1 MGAWS
6 SHPQLCPSLGHLGD
20 SLSSTS
26 LKGRGWYQL
35 VQRVARE
42 TKQMIPTELC
52 AWCPHAVNS
61 SGMRSFTATLCCG
74 FVQGSRIHISSW
86 YREPGQQNSGFFFF
100 FPGGGGGGADVLGL
114 LKKKTHLFILGGDV
128 HSWL

>member
-1 MGAWS
+1 
-6 SHPQLCPSLGHLGD
+6 
-20 SLSSTS
+20 
-26 LKGRGWYQL
+26 
-35 VQRVARE
+35 
-42 TKQMIPTELC
+42 MIPTELC

-61 SGMRSFTATLCCG
+61 SGMCSFTATLCCG

-100 FPGGGGGGADVLGL
+100 FPGGGGVGGGADVLGL